1 MVVIPGGTKEAI
13 RESEDGQMLWHQDG
27 HKEWHKEKKGC
38 VVDEEKKTDCYDES
52 EEESRDL
59 YTEIEETEVLR
70 VPPPPPP
77 PLPPRQVTLRRCF
90 LISLPFAH
98 RLRQLKLETEN
109 ISKQAMQSF
118 NALVLAVSYTHL
130 TLPTIYSV

>member
-27 HKEWHKEKKGC
+27 HKEWHNEKKGC

-59 YTEIEETEVLR
+59 YTEIEETEVLG
-70 VPPPPPP
+70 VPPPPPPP

-90 LISLPFAH
+90 LISLPSADC
-98 RLRQLKLETEN
+98 LPQLKLRMSR
-109 ISKQAMQSF
+109 SKQC
-118 NALVLAVSYTHL
+118 NANWKSCGLQCRVSML
-130 TLPTIYSV
+130 LCLCIF